1 MAIHTK
7 IRHGTIAW
15 FEMVGTVM
23 ADAARRANLP
33 TDLTVSLVE
42 RYTDGS
48 VLSDGLV
55 QGIRFDIVGG
65 KPSYRVGARADE
77 QADITIEVTAA
88 AARELNMLRSA
99 DPRYKTALDRFLRT
113 SEMRMHGDI
122 SRLGDWLAAVHDPIV
137 DRTG

>member
-1 MAIHTK
+1 MTVHTK
-7 IRHGTIAW
+7 IPHGTAAW

-23 ADAARRANLP
+23 SDAVRRANLP

-42 RYTDGS
+42 RYTDGR
-48 VLSDGLV
+48 VLSYGLV
-55 QGIRFDIVGG
+55 QGIRFDLVGG

-77 QADITIEVTAA
+77 QADIIIEVTAA
-88 AARELNMLRSA
+88 AARELNVLRSA

-113 SEMRMHGDI
+113 GEMRMHGDI
-122 SRLGDWLAAVHDPIV
+122 SRLGDWLATVHDPIV